1 MAKPVVCD
9 QQSVH
14 SEPFGTD
21 LAGIRLFDSVYLL
34 EKTKSISTIKNM
46 KVRTSFPVK
55 NYSGTVNCCFHVYVM
70 KKSFL
75 ETLHIFLFSKQMK
88 LSKIP

>member
-1 MAKPVVCD
+1 MTKPVVCD

-14 SEPFGTD
+14 SEPFCTD

-34 EKTKSISTIKNM
+34 EKTKSISIIKYESSN
-46 KVRTSFPVK
+46 KFSSQ
-55 NYSGTVNCCFHVYVM
+55 NYNGTVNCCFHVYVM

-75 ETLHIFLFSKQMK
+75 ETLYISIFQANEVE
-88 LSKIP
+88 